1 MSQKQKVITARLNAL
16 RKDAKAVQLLQQ
28 FLRASY
34 GFEAVMFTLRA
45 HELPAAGDVSLSGR
59 VKLLANEFLRDD
71 APSRLPLPSN
81 VRAPLLAEEA
91 KREAF
96 IHLADTALQ
105 DDVYEALY
113 RFFNSAVFREH
124 EAEHPPAQHQQQQ
137 SSLSASAHVAVSS
150 SSSSAAATGSI
161 SPLSHSAHSAL
172 ASDSPV
178 ASPKLSGLR
187 RWLSPNKSAQSPP
200 PSLSANAS
208 AASSSVSSSSAAAVA
223 HAHAHAADVASSSS
237 SSLAAS
243 SADAIASPSSA
254 FSPTAQSTARVRTGG
269 GSASSVTSVGGAS
282 TGADKALVDDHD
294 NKRVR
299 ALPIGL
305 SFVNATRIDDESSSS
320 SSSEIDIQLDV
331 HGLAVLRRIQRR
343 ARVALRI
350 RRWRRLAV
358 VLRTHFS
365 SAARRARNATV
376 RAFVDDELRYAAQ
389 LKALVDLFAKPL
401 AHGKCDVTP
410 AEHRVIV
417 GPLVALSKA
426 HSTFA
431 AKLKKAVGEFPR
443 KTKIADVIASL
454 KDETLDDHVA
464 YDRICDGAAIA
475 IVDNA
480 RDDDDKRRS
489 GSVADDHTTDDHDD
503 DDATEENSDK
513 AREPMTRAAVIEMCL
528 QRSAFVD
535 HVQKCYE
542 DERCN
547 FDMLTMLDAPRGRVQ
562 YYVEQLQELLDLTP
576 RDHVDFDDT
585 VACLRRFARF
595 APLATWQGESDER
608 QLEKL
613 QRRISGFDVMS
624 GGASRALALE
634 ATLYWRDAELPSLL
648 PSAQEGSRVGRAH
661 VGVFHFF
668 LFTDVLVRVRK
679 VDDDNFKF
687 KTSLPVARLSVDC
700 LDTVCAD
707 LSDYT
712 KVRWPLRLTDS
723 QRSYTLGFETRAE
736 RQTWRRALLLLGA
749 KNALLSVMG
758 GRNTLGRDGSHD
770 GKRVTIRAAPRPTT
784 DPAAAAFDRSTV
796 RGSGRWTSQQSA
808 PVPKEALSKTAC
820 PFPRLPAA
828 RLLALAQADDSRN
841 DVTGYGADGLVLRRN
856 PLYGRELPW
865 ARVKLPETKP
875 IIADSFMLARE
886 SSKRAAKAAGSG
898 GGGSDSA
905 PSSGAIDADRQGV
918 VEHARRRGVLQFCQD
933 RDRARHGGRGA
944 VVGGAR
950 REARADA
957 RGDARLRPPRRRRRH
972 VRDRRDAY
980 AADIVKML
988 AALCASDQ
996 ARVAQFGAAFS
1007 RDLAEDIR
1015 VGSTVSADSDGL
1027 QAIGDVLASPRRNP
1041 NANVTP
1047 ALVQRVRHSVLS
1059 DLKLA
1064 ARDMAIRDTPLKER
1078 NDVWEDL
1085 LAKSPAGNSIA
1096 VQLDQWEVE
1105 VLTPRTRE
1113 RHRHRHAES
1122 VRRHRA
1128 RHAPAGRRR
1137 HVARARRAAPPR
1149 RSPSIGRARA
1159 RSRSRGV
1166 ARRKWRHRRGGGS
1179 STPATRPRRRQS
1191 AGTCRRRRFS
1201 TTRRRKRSC
1210 ATFKTRAWQYS
1221 RSVDNCLQ
1229 PLERPHNRRTNKKNN
1244 RFQSCLIR
1252 FGSAARDALGFV
1264 RRRVVVAR
1272 RARFAIVQHDANRVL
1287 VELERLGDRGG
1298 QRGLGRRRAS
1308 LERNVVRV
1316 HRKEHSAHRV
1326 EHAIMQ
1332 HTVGRDH
1339 AAVQRQRRAARE
1351 VERAAAHVGDGTA
1364 GLLDNHAAGGVVP
1377 DLLLV
1382 AGTRRQPQINGR
1394 FAARHHGVLAL
1405 RVEPH
1410 RRQRDAEHCRNVGGV
1425 VVRRV
1430 ALLDRLGEARRRDVL
1445 DAVDAHRSWPPRR
1458 QTAPR
1463 QPLSGSAI
1471 TCEPLPT
1478 TPTKQAAG
1486 RRGVAGRRV
1495 AQIRAAEHAEHD
1507 LAVLDERQT
1516 HRILFA
1522 TQKTLGAV
1530 DRIDGPEAALGA
1542 ALVVAAVDRLE
1553 RGVLG
1558 QLLVRTECAIG
1569 ERGDKCAELGSP
1581 LASRRAAVW
1590 TPLRRRPCR
1599 WGRRA
1604 PARSEQPLEQRKS
1617 ATVTGDRSLTIIK
1630 KDKMRTWG
1638 ACRSCIRWVGHTSS
1652 PDVCPAMSLR

>member
-1 MSQKQKVITARLNAL
+1 M
-16 RKDAKAVQLLQQ
+16 
-28 FLRASY
+28 
-34 GFEAVMFTLRA
+34 
-45 HELPAAGDVSLSGR
+45 
-59 VKLLANEFLRDD
+59 
-71 APSRLPLPSN
+71 
-81 VRAPLLAEEA
+81 
-91 KREAF
+91 
-96 IHLADTALQ
+96 
-105 DDVYEALY
+105 
-113 RFFNSAVFREH
+113 
-124 EAEHPPAQHQQQQ
+124 
-137 SSLSASAHVAVSS
+137 
-150 SSSSAAATGSI
+150 
-161 SPLSHSAHSAL
+161 
-172 ASDSPV
+172 
-178 ASPKLSGLR
+178 
-187 RWLSPNKSAQSPP
+187 
-200 PSLSANAS
+200 
-208 AASSSVSSSSAAAVA
+208 
-223 HAHAHAADVASSSS
+223 
-237 SSLAAS
+237 
-243 SADAIASPSSA
+243 
-254 FSPTAQSTARVRTGG
+254 
-269 GSASSVTSVGGAS
+269 
-282 TGADKALVDDHD
+282 
-294 NKRVR
+294 R

-723 QRSYTLGFETRAE
+723 QRSYTLGFETREE
-736 RQTWRRALLLLGA
+736 RQKWRHALLLLGA

-886 SSKRAAKAAGSG
+886 SSRRAAKAAGSG

-905 PSSGAIDADRQGV
+905 PSSAPSTPTAK
-918 VEHARRRGVLQFCQD
+918 ESSST
-933 RDRARHGGRGA
+933 
-944 VVGGAR
+944 
-950 REARADA
+950 RADA
-957 RGDARLRPPRRRRRH
+957 AFFNFVKTEIAHDMAGEEQSWAVHAAKRVLMREAMRGFDHRVADA
-972 VRDRRDAY
+972 DTYARRDAY

-1015 VGSTVSADSDGL
+1015 IGSTVSADSDGL

-1047 ALVQRVRHSVLS
+1047 ALVQRVRHSVIS

-1096 VQLDQWEVE
+1096 VQLDQWEIE

-1122 VRRHRA
+1122 GAVSPRSPRT
-1128 RHAPAGRRR
+1128 GRPTSPRGR
-1137 HVARARRAAPPR
+1137 SPR
-1149 RSPSIGRARA
+1149 RNAGADEAIAKH
-1159 RSRSRGV
+1159 RSRSRSLSLT
-1166 ARRKWRHRRGGGS
+1166 RRRGQQIVNA
-1179 STPATRPRRRQS
+1179 ATTAAATSPRRRLEYAVGDDAVPTPAGWNLS
-1191 AGTCRRRRFS
+1191 AASFLDHEEDEAQLRDFQDARQAILEK
-1201 TTRRRKRSC
+1201 RRK
-1210 ATFKTRAWQYS
+1210 
-1221 RSVDNCLQ
+1221 L
-1229 PLERPHNRRTNKKNN
+1229 
-1244 RFQSCLIR
+1244 
-1252 FGSAARDALGFV
+1252 
-1264 RRRVVVAR
+1264 
-1272 RARFAIVQHDANRVL
+1272 
-1287 VELERLGDRGG
+1287 
-1298 QRGLGRRRAS
+1298 
-1308 LERNVVRV
+1308 
-1316 HRKEHSAHRV
+1316 
-1326 EHAIMQ
+1326 
-1332 HTVGRDH
+1332 
-1339 AAVQRQRRAARE
+1339 
-1351 VERAAAHVGDGTA
+1351 
-1364 GLLDNHAAGGVVP
+1364 
-1377 DLLLV
+1377 
-1382 AGTRRQPQINGR
+1382 
-1394 FAARHHGVLAL
+1394 
-1405 RVEPH
+1405 
-1410 RRQRDAEHCRNVGGV
+1410 
-1425 VVRRV
+1425 
-1430 ALLDRLGEARRRDVL
+1430 
-1445 DAVDAHRSWPPRR
+1445 
-1458 QTAPR
+1458 
-1463 QPLSGSAI
+1463 
-1471 TCEPLPT
+1471 
-1478 TPTKQAAG
+1478 
-1486 RRGVAGRRV
+1486 
-1495 AQIRAAEHAEHD
+1495 
-1507 LAVLDERQT
+1507 LAVT
-1516 HRILFA
+1516 
-1522 TQKTLGAV
+1522 
-1530 DRIDGPEAALGA
+1530 
-1542 ALVVAAVDRLE
+1542 
-1553 RGVLG
+1553 
-1558 QLLVRTECAIG
+1558 
-1569 ERGDKCAELGSP
+1569 
-1581 LASRRAAVW
+1581 
-1590 TPLRRRPCR
+1590 
-1599 WGRRA
+1599 
-1604 PARSEQPLEQRKS
+1604 
-1617 ATVTGDRSLTIIK
+1617 
-1630 KDKMRTWG
+1630 
-1638 ACRSCIRWVGHTSS
+1638 
-1652 PDVCPAMSLR
+1652 